1 MAETRGP
8 AREEAMV
15 QEQMLMARIRE
26 QAALGGNSVQTLG
39 RAHWCAGGGLHSLLR
54 VL

>member
-15 QEQMLMARIRE
+15 QEQMLVARIRE
-26 QAALGGNSVQTLG
+26 QAALGVNSVQTLG
-39 RAHWCAGGGLHSLLR
+39 RAHWCVGGAYTHS
-54 VL
+54 